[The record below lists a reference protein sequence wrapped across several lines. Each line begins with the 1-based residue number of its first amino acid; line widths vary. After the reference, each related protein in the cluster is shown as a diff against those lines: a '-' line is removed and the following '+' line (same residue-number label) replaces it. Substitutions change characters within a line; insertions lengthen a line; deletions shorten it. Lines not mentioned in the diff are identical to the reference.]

1 MESTIHRFVCSAGI
15 AILLAGCAYDG
26 MYTRFL
32 IPRIAVTED
41 QAAVSDIMC
50 DVLKPFGFSQMRSPA
65 PGRFT
70 YAGTDQRTR
79 NVTVVLDTAGS
90 MDPRNPRVDL
100 GILVLDSS
108 GSEAAKY
115 LSYSLGL
122 AADHLIDNSIPLPIG
137 MSVVCISGNDTT
149 ALLYFRTSSR
159 HWAGSM
165 MLSAAMIPSSD
176 SFG

>member
-1 MESTIHRFVCSAGI
+1 MFPSTVSVSDVRSNGGLSTVESTIRRFVCSAGI

-32 IPRIAVTED
+32 IPRIAVTQD
-41 QAAVSDIMC
+41 QAAVSDIMY

-79 NVTVVLDTAGS
+79 NVTVVLDTPGS

-100 GILVLDSS
+100 SILVLDSS
-108 GSEAAKY
+108 GSDSEIAKRVREAIQ
-115 LSYSLGL
+115 
-122 AADHLIDNSIPLPIG
+122 DRF
-137 MSVVCISGNDTT
+137 T
-149 ALLYFRTSSR
+149 ATYKLNLNFHIHR
-159 HWAGSM
+159 HWPVELG
-165 MLSAAMIPSSD
+165 P
-176 SFG
+176 